1 MKPLLEQP
9 ELTREAI
16 RVLCRELG
24 VANAY
29 RFVAEMSPGSGNYT
43 AEREALFAGKTV
55 DDIAREIEAWK
66 REQSPSQAT
75 IAATDSG
82 AGS

>member
-24 VANAY
+24 IANAY
-29 RFVAEMSPGSGNYT
+29 KFVAEMSPGKGNYT
-43 AEREALFAGKTV
+43 EERRQLYAGMTV
-55 DDIAREIEAWK
+55 DDLADEIEAWK
-66 REQSPSQAT
+66 REQSQRHESEPSVP
-75 IAATDSG
+75 
-82 AGS
+82 